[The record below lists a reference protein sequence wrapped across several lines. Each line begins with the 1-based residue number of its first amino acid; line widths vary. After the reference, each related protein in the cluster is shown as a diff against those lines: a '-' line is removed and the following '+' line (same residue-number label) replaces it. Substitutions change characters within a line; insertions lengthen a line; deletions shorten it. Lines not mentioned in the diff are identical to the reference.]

1 MFAAAAAADFFICS
15 KVSLIEHLGNQI
27 QLWRIMSTFIVAA
40 CCDLIVDRKT
50 LKGTN
55 RAMDLF
61 SGRGFAQCLNNFY

>member
-55 RAMDLF
+55 TVIVQWTFFPVVDLH
-61 SGRGFAQCLNNFY
+61 NV